1 MIPWLHDFGFHDGHV
16 TRAFDEWRLEQ
27 GYLLAHMRVGLQ
39 LTSEGYDRLW
49 SELGSQPSDGEG
61 PELPDLFDAAV
72 GNLTLWQFEQIH
84 LAAVSRDAVTIF
96 EMYLEAALAE
106 VLVVQLGTYLALPE
120 MSPHWRDL
128 KVAWKGLAGIDLD
141 RGGVRAVRG
150 RRNWLEHQRGQ
161 FRTESQRARHDTHE
175 FGWPD
180 EALRLTQ
187 ASVGR
192 DMDTLA
198 EAAASV
204 DGDAYGLSWG
214 REAAPAGAAQHALN
228 ALMRAS
234 GRPSAAQVLDRCQ
247 TPEAPAV
254 LRGG

>member
-1 MIPWLHDFGFHDGHV
+1 MIPWLHDFGFRDGHV
-16 TRAFDEWRLEQ
+16 TQAFDEWRLEQ
-27 GYLLAHMRVGLQ
+27 GYLLAYMRVGLQ

-72 GNLTLWQFEQIH
+72 GNLNFWQFEQIH
-84 LAAVSRDAVTIF
+84 LAAAVRDWATS
-96 EMYLEAALAE
+96 
-106 VLVVQLGTYLALPE
+106 LGARRPYPAGRRG
-120 MSPHWRDL
+120 SWKDL
-128 KVAWKGLAGIDLD
+128 KMAWKGLAGINLE
-141 RGGVRAVRG
+141 RGGVRAVRS
-150 RRNWLEHQRGQ
+150 RRNWLTHQRGQ
-161 FRTESQRARHDTHE
+161 FRTESQRARLDTHE

-180 EALRLTQ
+180 LALRLTQ

-204 DGDAYGLSWG
+204 DSDAYRLSWG
-214 REAAPAGAAQHALN
+214 REPAPTGAAEAALD

-234 GRPSAAQVLDRCQ
+234 TRI
-247 TPEAPAV
+247 E
-254 LRGG
+254 GGACS